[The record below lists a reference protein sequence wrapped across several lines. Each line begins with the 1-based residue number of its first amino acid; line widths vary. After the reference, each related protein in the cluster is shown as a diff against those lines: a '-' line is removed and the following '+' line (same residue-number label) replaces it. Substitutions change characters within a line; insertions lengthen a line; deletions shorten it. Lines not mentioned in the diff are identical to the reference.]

1 MSIESEIEKLGDIHP
16 PTILYK
22 PGDIVVIKKDQ
33 GFGQKV
39 EEMIRCLHSNR
50 MVTIKKID
58 GLLHHVEEIP
68 TWFREDHLTLSE
80 TGWESIDS
88 RFDILDL

>member
-1 MSIESEIEKLGDIHP
+1 MTIEEVIERIGDIHP
-16 PTILYK
+16 PGRLFK

-33 GFGQKV
+33 GFG
-39 EEMIRCLHSNR
+39 EEAEKMIARLYDDR
-50 MVTIKKID
+50 MVTIKEID
-58 GLLHHVEEIP
+58 GLLHHVEELP

-80 TGWESIDS
+80 DGFETIGS

>member
-1 MSIESEIEKLGDIHP
+1 MTIEEEIERLGDIHP
-16 PTILYK
+16 PRRLFK

-33 GFGQKV
+33 GFGEKV
-39 EEMIRCLHSNR
+39 EEMIKCLYDDR

-58 GLLHHVEEIP
+58 GLLHHVEELP
-68 TWFREDHLTLSE
+68 TWFREDHLTLSDVGFA
-80 TGWESIDS
+80 TIDS